1 MPGAGSGDQ
10 RSVERLLLAS
20 TSLRRTA
27 ILEQLGVP
35 FDVVAPSYEEED
47 IAGRRPGEVVATH
60 ATGKAQSVR
69 NAYPDR
75 LILGVDTG
83 VALGDQLY
91 GKPRDDEDAVRI
103 LSTLAGETHTVVSG
117 ICLLDGQNADV
128 EVEATAVTFKA
139 LSRTQIERY
148 VAQGEWQGLA
158 GGYAIQG
165 RGALFVE
172 RVEGDYLNVVGLPSA
187 LLVRMLERRR
197 PALVSIGT

>member
-1 MPGAGSGDQ
+1 MSDAGSGDT
-10 RSVERLLLAS
+10 RSVARLLLAS
-20 TSLRRTA
+20 TSPRRTA

-35 FDVVAPSYEEED
+35 FDAVAPSYEEGE
-47 IAGRRPGEVVATH
+47 IAGSAVSEVVATH
-60 ATGKAQSVR
+60 AAGKAQSVL

-83 VALGDQLY
+83 VALGDQLH
-91 GKPRDDEDAVRI
+91 GKPRDDADAVRI
-103 LSTLAGETHTVVSG
+103 LSALAGETHTVVSG
-117 ICLLDGQNADV
+117 VCLLDR
-128 EVEATAVTFKA
+128 EVREGEVDATAVTFKE
-139 LSRTQIERY
+139 LSRAQIERY

-165 RGALFVE
+165 RGALLVE
-172 RVEGDYLNVVGLPSA
+172 RVDGDFVNIVGLPSA